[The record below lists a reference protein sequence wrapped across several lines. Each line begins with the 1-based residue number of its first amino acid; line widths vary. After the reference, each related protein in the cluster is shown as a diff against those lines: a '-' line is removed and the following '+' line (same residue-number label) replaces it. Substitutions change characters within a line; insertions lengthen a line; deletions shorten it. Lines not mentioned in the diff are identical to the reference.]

1 MALFL
6 LGGDWWQHDELMA
19 LYPPGLGCLAESKTW
34 RGGDSGGA
42 AAGWNV
48 RVSLTIQSLQCL
60 WAPVSDITRRFDAG
74 HQLDQRFRRWCAHQW
89 GTTPMQQTTLHSEQ

>member
-42 AAGWNV
+42 AAGLAREGEPHNPVIAVFVGPCV
-48 RVSLTIQSLQCL
+48 RHH
-60 WAPVSDITRRFDAG
+60 AP
-74 HQLDQRFRRWCAHQW
+74 L
-89 GTTPMQQTTLHSEQ
+89 